1 MLNRHTHPVPTDRV
15 DRASRPRGIVTCD
28 RRSFPNSVKGVCV
41 AEFLLPDP
49 IYRESQF
56 QGALTGACGPNALSM
71 GVSWATQV
79 YHSTLQIFE
88 RLRAAGLCDANGITT
103 IDTLFA
109 GARLHSLTIPEFRGY
124 GEPWEEWR
132 AFLCRH
138 AGRSFICLNVAA
150 GRALVD
156 LLTGSGEN
164 AADLGRHLLG
174 VVGRHEGGSSPQA
187 GRDLPAGWWA
197 VDGANWSAATLVYY
211 LDVVM
216 AAAQPCGAFA
226 IAGPSNLPMPVGLG
240 VRRH

>member
-1 MLNRHTHPVPTDRV
+1 M
-15 DRASRPRGIVTCD
+15 
-28 RRSFPNSVKGVCV
+28 
-41 AEFLLPDP
+41 AESLLPGT

-56 QGALTGACGPNALSM
+56 QGGLTGACGPNALSM
-71 GVSWATQV
+71 GVSWATQA

-103 IDTLFA
+103 IDKLFA
-109 GARLHSLTIPEFRGY
+109 GARYYSLTIPEFRGY

-132 AFLCRH
+132 AFLRRH

-174 VVGRHEGGSSPQA
+174 IVGHHEGGVSPQA

-197 VDGANWSAATLVYY
+197 VDGANWSPATLVYY

-226 IAGPSNLPMPVGLG
+226 IARSASLLAPDNRSAFK
-240 VRRH
+240 RRP